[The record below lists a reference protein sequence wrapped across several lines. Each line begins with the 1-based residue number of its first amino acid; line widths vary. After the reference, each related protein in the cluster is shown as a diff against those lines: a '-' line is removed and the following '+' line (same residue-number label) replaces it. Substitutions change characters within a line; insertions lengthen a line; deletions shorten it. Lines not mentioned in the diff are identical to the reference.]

1 MLISYLGKAH
11 HLVTFE
17 QILITTLVTLVLGLI
32 VAFVY
37 MYRNHYSRHFIF
49 AVAMLPILVQATI
62 MIVHGNLGAGITV
75 AGAFSLVRFRSA
87 PGNAREMVTIFFAM
101 AIGLATG
108 RGYLLYAIFF
118 TVIVSL
124 AMLLYT
130 MIDFGSGNENER
142 LMKIVV
148 PEDLEYEHAFDD
160 IFERYTKEVALNN
173 VRTTNLGSLFELQ
186 YRVILKQADQQ
197 KAFIDELRERNGNLE
212 VALRA
217 DISDTNS
224 VL

>member
-1 MLISYLGKAH
+1 MLISYLRPKH

-17 QILITTLVTLVLGLI
+17 QIFITTLVTLILGLI

-37 MYRNHYSRHFIF
+37 MYRNHYSKHFIF
-49 AVAMLPILVQATI
+49 SIALLPILVQSII

-101 AIGLATG
+101 TIGLATG
-108 RGYLLYAIFF
+108 RGYLLYATFF
-118 TVIVSL
+118 TIVVSL

-130 MIDFGSGNENER
+130 MLDFGASNQNER
-142 LMKIVV
+142 LMKITV
-148 PEDLEYEHAFDD
+148 PENLDYEHEFDA
-160 IFERYTKEVALNN
+160 IFDRYAKEVTLDN

-186 YRVILKQADQQ
+186 YRLVLKKPDQQ
-197 KAFIDELRERNGNLE
+197 KAFIDALRERNGNLE
-212 VALRA
+212 
-217 DISDTNS
+217 ISMRTDVTSNNS
-224 VL
+224 L